1 MHRSILLSALLI
13 VGILGQQPVEGQ
25 PLPKREF
32 RGAWIA
38 TVINLDWPPFRGQ
51 QPSQQMAAL
60 ESMIEELHQT
70 GINAVFF
77 QIRSESDA
85 MYDSPIEPWSYWLT
99 GAQGRPPNPRYDP
112 LEFAVQEAHRRG
124 MELHAWFN
132 PYRVERNVGGYTLDT
147 AHVAVKHPEWTIVM
161 NNSIR
166 ILNPGIPE
174 ARQYVIDVIVDVV
187 TRYDIDGVHFDD
199 YFYPYP
205 PNQIG
210 LQDLDTY
217 NTYGGGFSN
226 IGDWR
231 RDNINTFVREVHEQI
246 SAVKPDIKYGISPF
260 GIWRNGVPSGIVG
273 LDAYNT
279 IYADAV
285 TWMENEWIDYLVPQ
299 LYWPF
304 GGGQDYAKLAPWW
317 LSVSSGR
324 HLYPGHGLYRSDAAT
339 FGGTLFSASEIPNQ
353 VRFNRTNDIPGSV
366 FFRAKNITLYQSKG
380 FADSLMTDLYRYP
393 ALTPS
398 FPWAEQFPPGV
409 PENVASTWVGDTEVE
424 ISWDIPF
431 PQEFQP
437 MARRFAVYRVRS
449 AAPPDMMTAMQD
461 PANLLAVTGEASVV
475 DAPGIASEP
484 YHYFVAAVS
493 GNSVESGPSD
503 YVTVDGRAVPIE
515 NADLPA
521 SSFALFQN
529 YPNPFSDVTEL
540 RFALET
546 AGSIRLTV
554 VDLLGREVAVLVN
567 DAWYGSGSYE
577 VDWDG
582 TDALGRA
589 VASGT
594 YFAELSS
601 GRERVVV
608 PMVKVK

>member
-1 MHRSILLSALLI
+1 MRTSILLPAL
-13 VGILGQQPVEGQ
+13 ILFGMLPVAEAGAQ
-25 PLPKREF
+25 PLPKHEF
-32 RGAWIA
+32 RGAWIS

-51 QPSQQMAAL
+51 QPAQQMAAL

-70 GINAVFF
+70 GINAIFF

-99 GAQGRPPNPRYDP
+99 GQQGRPPNPLYDP

-132 PYRVERNVGGYTLDT
+132 PFRVERAVGNYTLDT
-147 AHVAVKHPEWTIVM
+147 THVAVRHPEWTIVM

-166 ILNPGIPE
+166 ILNPGIPD

-187 TRYDIDGVHFDD
+187 KRYDIDGVHFDD

-210 LQDLDTY
+210 LQDVETY

-226 IGDWR
+226 IADWR

-246 SAVKPDIKYGISPF
+246 SAVEPDIKYGISPF
-260 GIWRNGVPSGIVG
+260 GIWKNGVPSGIVG
-273 LDAYNT
+273 LDAYFV

-285 TWMENEWIDYLVPQ
+285 AWMENDWIDYLVPQ

-317 LSVSSGR
+317 LSVSNGR
-324 HLYPGHGLYRSDAAT
+324 HVYPGHGLYRSDAAT
-339 FGGTLFSASEIPNQ
+339 FGGTLFSAIEIPSQ
-353 VRFNRTNDIPGSV
+353 VRFNRSNDIPGSV

-380 FADSLMTDLYRYP
+380 FADSLTTDLYRYP
-393 ALTPS
+393 AITPS
-398 FPWAEQFPPGV
+398 FPWADQFPPGV
-409 PENVASTWVGDTEVE
+409 PENVVSTWIGDTDVE
-424 ISWDIPF
+424 IAWDIPF

-437 MARRFAVYRVRS
+437 ESKRFAVYRVRS
-449 AAPPDMMTAMQD
+449 ASAPDLASAVQD
-461 PANLLAVTGEASVV
+461 PANLLAITGEAKVV

-484 YHYFVAAVS
+484 YHYFVSAVS

-503 YVTVDGRAVPIE
+503 FVTVDGRAVPIE
-515 NADLPA
+515 NADLPE
-521 SSFALFQN
+521 SVLSLYQN
-529 YPNPFSDVTEL
+529 FPNPFTDVTEL
-540 RFALET
+540 RFALDR
-546 AGSIRLTV
+546 AASVRLTV
-554 VDLLGREVAVLVN
+554 VDLLGREVAVLVSG
-567 DAWYGSGSYE
+567 AWYGAGAYE
-577 VDWDG
+577 ISWDG
-582 TDALGRA
+582 TDAVGRPL
-589 VASGT
+589 ASGT
-594 YFAELSS
+594 YFAELTAE
-601 GRERVVV
+601 GERIVL
-608 PMVKVK
+608 PMVKVN

>member
-1 MHRSILLSALLI
+1 MRTSILLPAL
-13 VGILGQQPVEGQ
+13 ILFGMLPVTEAGAQ
-25 PLPKREF
+25 PLPKQEF

-51 QPSQQMAAL
+51 QPAQQMAAL

-70 GINAVFF
+70 GINAIFF

-99 GAQGRPPNPRYDP
+99 GQQGRPPNPLYDP

-132 PYRVERNVGGYTLDT
+132 PFRVERAVGNYTLDT
-147 AHVAVKHPEWTIVM
+147 THVAVRHPEWTIVM
-161 NNSIR
+161 NSSIR
-166 ILNPGIPE
+166 ILNPGIPD

-187 TRYDIDGVHFDD
+187 KRYDIDGVHFDD

-210 LQDLDTY
+210 LQDVETY

-226 IGDWR
+226 IADWR

-246 SAVKPDIKYGISPF
+246 SAVEPDIKYGISPF
-260 GIWRNGVPSGIVG
+260 GIWKNGVPSGIVG
-273 LDAYNT
+273 LDAYFV

-285 TWMENEWIDYLVPQ
+285 AWMENDWIDYLVPQ

-317 LSVSSGR
+317 LSVSNGR
-324 HLYPGHGLYRSDAAT
+324 HVYPGHGLYRSDAAT
-339 FGGTLFSASEIPNQ
+339 FGGTLFSASEIPSQ
-353 VRFNRTNDIPGSV
+353 VRFNRSNDIPGSV

-380 FADSLMTDLYRYP
+380 FADSLTTDLYRYP
-393 ALTPS
+393 AITPS
-398 FPWAEQFPPGV
+398 FPWADQFPPGV
-409 PENVASTWVGDTEVE
+409 PENVVSTWIGDTDVE
-424 ISWDIPF
+424 IAWDIPF

-437 MARRFAVYRVRS
+437 ESKRFAVYRVRS
-449 AAPPDMMTAMQD
+449 ASAPDLASAMQD
-461 PANLLAVTGEASVV
+461 PANLLAITGEAKVV

-484 YHYFVAAVS
+484 YHYFVTAVS

-503 YVTVDGRAVPIE
+503 FVTVDGRAVPIE
-515 NADLPA
+515 NADLPE
-521 SSFALFQN
+521 SVLSLYQN
-529 YPNPFSDVTEL
+529 FPNPFTDVTEL
-540 RFALET
+540 RFALDR
-546 AGSIRLTV
+546 AASVRLTV
-554 VDLLGREVAVLVN
+554 VDLLGREVAVLLSG
-567 DAWYGSGSYE
+567 AWYGAGAYE
-577 VDWDG
+577 ISWDG
-582 TDALGRA
+582 TDAVGRPL
-589 VASGT
+589 ASGT
-594 YFAELSS
+594 YFAELTAE
-601 GRERVVV
+601 GERIVL
-608 PMVKVK
+608 PMVKVN